1 MEFEK
6 NMQIL
11 LKQLRKMSIEE
22 KLLWFQ
28 ISISKNEDP
37 LGFSILKQYLSKFIE
52 VNNQTFDL
60 LNKELFE
67 ELSLVSNLNKLSPG
81 KLSMD
86 LEELGKITSD
96 DKYNSLLI
104 CFLTSYPDDCVKEGA
119 IYGLSYH
126 MDNEIVYH
134 RMKEALSNEFIS
146 PLIKEII
153 RETIQ
158 TEDEIRYGK

>member
-1 MEFEK
+1 MDSEK
-6 NMQIL
+6 NMEKL
-11 LKQLRKMSIEE
+11 LKQLRRMSIEE

-28 ISISKNEDP
+28 VLKNDLP
-37 LGFSILKQYLSKFIE
+37 LGFVLKQYLSKYME
-52 VNNQTFDL
+52 VNTQIIDL

-134 RMKEALSNEFIS
+134 RMKETLNDEFIS

-153 RETIQ
+153 LETIQ
-158 TEDEIRYGK
+158 TEDEIRNGK

>member
-1 MEFEK
+1 MDSEK
-6 NMQIL
+6 DMKKL
-11 LKQLRKMSIEE
+11 LKQLRRMSIEE

-28 ISISKNEDP
+28 VLKNELP
-37 LGFSILKQYLSKFIE
+37 LGYALKQYLSKYME
-52 VNNQTFDL
+52 VNTQIIDL

-104 CFLTSYPDDCVKEGA
+104 CFLTSYPDDYVKEGA

-126 MDNEIVYH
+126 MNDQIVYH
-134 RMKEALSNEFIS
+134 RMKEMLDDEFIS

-158 TEDEIRYGK
+158 TEDEIRNGK

>member
-1 MEFEK
+1 MDSEK
-6 NMQIL
+6 NMEKL
-11 LKQLRKMSIEE
+11 LKQLRRMSIEE

-28 ISISKNEDP
+28 VLKTEPPVGNAI
-37 LGFSILKQYLSKFIE
+37 KQYLSKYME
-52 VNNQTFDL
+52 VNTQIIDL

-67 ELSLVSNLNKLSPG
+67 ELSLVLNLSKLSPG

-104 CFLTSYPDDCVKEGA
+104 CFLTSYSDDCVKEGA

-126 MDNEIVYH
+126 MNDQIVYH
-134 RMKEALSNEFIS
+134 RMKEMSDDEFIS

-158 TEDEIRYGK
+158 TEDEIRNGK

>member
-1 MEFEK
+1 MDSEK
-6 NMQIL
+6 NMEKL
-11 LKQLRKMSIEE
+11 LKQLRRMSIEE

-28 ISISKNEDP
+28 VLKNEGP
-37 LGFSILKQYLSKFIE
+37 LGCVLKQYLSKYME
-52 VNNQTFDL
+52 VNTQMIDL

-104 CFLTSYPDDCVKEGA
+104 SFLTSYPDDCVKEGA

-126 MDNEIVYH
+126 MNDEIVYH
-134 RMKEALSNEFIS
+134 RMKEMLNDEFIS

-158 TEDEIRYGK
+158 TEDEIRNGK

>member
-1 MEFEK
+1 MEFENK
-6 NMQIL
+6 DIEKL
-11 LKQLRKMSIEE
+11 LKQLRRMSFEE

-28 ISISKNEDP
+28 VLKNDLP
-37 LGFSILKQYLSKFIE
+37 LGCALKQYLSKYIE
-52 VNNQTFDL
+52 VNTQIIDL

-67 ELSLVSNLNKLSPG
+67 ELSLISNLNKLSPG

-126 MDNEIVYH
+126 IDNEIVYN
-134 RMKEALSNEFIS
+134 RMKEALNDEFIS

-153 RETIQ
+153 RETIR
-158 TEDEIRYGK
+158 TEDEIRNGK

>member
-1 MEFEK
+1 MDSEK
-6 NMQIL
+6 NMEKL
-11 LKQLRKMSIEE
+11 LKQLRRMSIEE

-28 ISISKNEDP
+28 VLKNDEP
-37 LGFSILKQYLSKFIE
+37 LGCVLKQYLSKYME
-52 VNNQTFDL
+52 VNTQIIDL

-67 ELSLVSNLNKLSPG
+67 ELSLVSNLNKLSPV

-104 CFLTSYPDDCVKEGA
+104 SFLTSYPDDCVKEGA

-126 MDNEIVYH
+126 MNDEIVYN
-134 RMKEALSNEFIS
+134 RMKETLNNEFIS

-158 TEDEIRYGK
+158 TEDEIRNGK

>member
-1 MEFEK
+1 MDSEKDMEK
-6 NMQIL
+6 L
-11 LKQLRKMSIEE
+11 LKQLRRMSIEE

-28 ISISKNEDP
+28 VLETEQP
-37 LGFSILKQYLSKFIE
+37 LGYAIKQYVSKYME
-52 VNNQTFDL
+52 VNTQLIDL

-104 CFLTSYPDDCVKEGA
+104 CFLISYPDDCVKEGA

-126 MDNEIVYH
+126 MSDEIVYN
-134 RMKEALSNEFIS
+134 RMKEALNNEFIS

-158 TEDEIRYGK
+158 TEDEIRNGK